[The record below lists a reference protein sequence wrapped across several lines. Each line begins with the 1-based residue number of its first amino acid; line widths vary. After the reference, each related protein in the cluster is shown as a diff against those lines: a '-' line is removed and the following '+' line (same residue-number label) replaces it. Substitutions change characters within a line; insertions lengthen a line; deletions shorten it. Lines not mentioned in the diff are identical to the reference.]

1 MDKETLLNGAKAL
14 KIPLSA
20 KQIADFELYSEMLLE
35 WNEKINLTAITDPT
49 DISNKHFLDSIMPLN
64 KLMLPRNASLIDVGT
79 GAGFPGIPI
88 KIIRDDIDITLL
100 DSLNK
105 RINFLKEVSQT
116 LHFKKCNCVHLRAE
130 DGGRKP
136 GMREHFDVAVSRAV
150 ANLEVLSEYCLP
162 YVKVGGIFVAFKAGE
177 VEDELVDAK
186 AMIGNLGGT
195 VREVIKRGIP
205 YTDQQRSFVVIEKT
219 AHTPKAFPR
228 TAARINKN
236 KRKSVNPN
244 A

>member
-1 MDKETLLNGAKAL
+1 MDRETLLNGTKAL
-14 KIPLSA
+14 KITLSN
-20 KQIADFELYSEMLLE
+20 KQIQDFEMYSEMLLE
-35 WNEKINLTAITDPT
+35 WNEKINLTAITDPV

-64 KLMLPRNASLIDVGT
+64 KLMIPQGATVIDVGT
-79 GAGFPGIPI
+79 GAGFPGVPI
-88 KIIRDDIDITLL
+88 KIVRDDIELTLL

-130 DGGRKP
+130 EGGRKP

-162 YVKVGGIFVAFKAGE
+162 YVKVGGIFVAFKSGD
-177 VEDELVDAK
+177 VEEELNGAK
-186 AMIGNLGGT
+186 SMIGNLGGT

-205 YTDQQRSFVVIEKT
+205 YTDLKRSFVVIEKT
-219 AHTPKAFPR
+219 SHTPKSFPR
-228 TAARINKN
+228 TAARINKSKKQN
-236 KRKSVNPN
+236 EK
-244 A
+244 

>member
-14 KIPLSA
+14 KLTLSG
-20 KQIADFELYSEMLLE
+20 KQIADFEMYSEMLLE
-35 WNEKINLTAITDPT
+35 WNEKINLTAITDPV

-64 KLMLPRNASLIDVGT
+64 KLMLPQGATVIDVGT

-88 KIIRDDIDITLL
+88 KIVRDDIELTLL

-116 LHFKKCNCVHLRAE
+116 LHFKKCSCIHLRAE
-130 DGGRKP
+130 EGGRKP

-150 ANLEVLSEYCLP
+150 ANLEVLAEYCLP
-162 YVKVGGIFVAFKAGE
+162 YVKVGGIFVAFKAGD
-177 VEDELVDAK
+177 VEEELNGAK
-186 AMIGNLGGT
+186 SMIGNLGGT

-205 YTDQQRSFVVIEKT
+205 YTDQKRSFVVVEKT
-219 AHTPKAFPR
+219 SHTPKSFPR
-228 TAARINKN
+228 TAARINKSKAAKAN
-236 KRKSVNPN
+236 DN
-244 A
+244 